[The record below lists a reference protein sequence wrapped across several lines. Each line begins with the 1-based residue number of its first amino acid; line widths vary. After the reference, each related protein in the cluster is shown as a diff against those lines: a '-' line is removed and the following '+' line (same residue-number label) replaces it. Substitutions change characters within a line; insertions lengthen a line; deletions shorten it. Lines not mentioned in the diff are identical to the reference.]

1 MCDIVGTRRLDG
13 VAVQAMTMGRRGE
26 TLPGPSAH
34 SACSFS
40 RSAVVRPAA
49 YTVKPASFAR
59 TEATPRPRPRDA
71 PVTMATLPLG
81 SAGAA
86 AVASVPSTTVVT
98 FAPSSVS
105 SLVDSAAILLLVG
118 GVRAAQRSS
127 SVLKKLQSLALAGRV
142 RDRLAPH
149 DASRS

>member
-1 MCDIVGTRRLDG
+1 MCDMVGTRRLDG
-13 VAVQAMTMGRRGE
+13 VVGQAMTTGRRGE

-34 SACSFS
+34 SASSFS

-59 TEATPRPRPRDA
+59 IAATPRPRPREA

-81 SAGAA
+81 SAGGA

-98 FAPSSVS
+98 LWPSAVASF
-105 SLVDSAAILLLVG
+105 VDSADILLSAG
-118 GVRAAQRSS
+118 GAGAAAY
-127 SVLKKLQSLALAGRV
+127 LNIA
-142 RDRLAPH
+142 
-149 DASRS
+149 ASAA